1 MKPKVIIVALLA
13 IVLYSCGGSKST
25 TPIAVAKKVVLSPEL
40 AEGKNLYENNC
51 AKCHKLYNPKD
62 FTIPEWTPI
71 LMSMQKNADISDAER
86 DKIYNYIIQN

>member
-1 MKPKVIIVALLA
+1 MKTKVMIVALLA

-25 TPIAVAKKVVLSPEL
+25 TAVVVTKKVVLSPEL

-62 FTIPEWTPI
+62 FTLVEWTPI
-71 LMSMQKNADISDAER
+71 LISMQKKANISDAER
-86 DKIYNYIIQN
+86 EKIFNYIIQN